1 MSTFEETPIM
11 SSYLLAILV
20 SEFTFDESKTRRGVR
35 FRVWS
40 SPDNKDKRGFA
51 LKASVK
57 FMETFEKYF
66 GINDVLKKQDLVAV
80 PQFGSG
86 AMENW
91 GLTTY
96 SSPDLPEVLL
106 FAGIFYTFC
115 SSPDLPDVLLFA
127 DGDLELVGRVH
138 PNMMG
143 IYCRPLQHKDL
154 FVHGNDASMRK
165 DSLAASRPLSSIVD
179 IATEIPEAF
188 DKISYGKGGSIL
200 AMMRDVVGEQNFR
213 KAIINYLKKFSFK
226 TASTEDMWKAF
237 DETIDHVKGPTG
249 AKLNMLDFG
258 NQWSKQMGFPLVT
271 IESFNSSAVKLTQ
284 ERYMLYPS
292 ALPLKKYRSPIYR
305 YKWDIPL
312 WYEKKGKLH
321 QVWLTRDDVAD
332 EPLYLEVD
340 QAVPINVNVDRRGY
354 FRQNYDTAGWQKIIV
369 QFKND
374 HEVYSGWTR
383 HGVISDAFAA
393 ALIDRLDYLTLFE
406 LLSYLPKEKLYVLK
420 LLEKPYQKSLA
431 QYISGEVTR
440 NGVQMFRVVGN
451 TEEHRDGHSKQMTE
465 APGSSDLSDP

>member
-1 MSTFEETPIM
+1 MR
-11 SSYLLAILV
+11 V
-20 SEFTFDESKTRRGVR
+20 S
-35 FRVWS
+35 
-40 SPDNKDKRGFA
+40 FA
-51 LKASVK
+51 LQAQWFGNLVTLNWWDDTWLNEG
-57 FMETFEKYF
+57 FTTYFEKT
-66 GINDVLKKQDLVAV
+66 KLVD
-80 PQFGSG
+80 
-86 AMENW
+86 N
-91 GLTTY
+91 
-96 SSPDLPEVLL
+96 
-106 FAGIFYTFC
+106 
-115 SSPDLPDVLLFA
+115 A
-127 DGDLELVGRVH
+127 DGDLEL
-138 PNMMG
+138 
-143 IYCRPLQHKDL
+143 HKDL

-321 QVWLTRDDVAD
+321 QVWLTRD

-406 LLSYLPKEKLYVLK
+406 LLSYLPKEKENAVWNLVRSELMGLTRFFVGTDKEYADLYVLK

-465 APGSSDLSDP
+465 APGSSDLSDPDFASSIIESYCELGSTNCSSIFQSLFEETVLNRCKGDEKSSRCVKYVHVYAPLRRCKITQILGW